1 MMALTPLIIAHRA
14 GNDPSA
20 VEAALRVADVI
31 ECDVHLHRGRVEVRH
46 EKVIRPTSRLWE
58 RWYLLP
64 AGTSVSSIDEILAA
78 VPPTVPLMLDLKCF
92 TRRAARRI
100 RRAVPEDR
108 PLLVSSRSWW
118 VLPVFGD
125 RPGALML
132 RSCGNRLQLRAV
144 TMVPGLG
151 DRVGVVVHNR
161 LLDASAI
168 GVIRAKTPQL
178 FSWAVET
185 IERGRQLAADGVTG
199 LIVDDLGLDWA
210 SLQMA
215 DGDDMGLS

>member
-1 MMALTPLIIAHRA
+1 MTAMTPVIVAHRA

-20 VEAALRVADVI
+20 VEAALPRADII
-31 ECDVHLHRGRVEVRH
+31 ECDVHVHRGRVEVRH
-46 EKVIRPTSRLWE
+46 EKVLRPTSRLWE

-64 AGTSVSSIDEILAA
+64 SGTPVPSIDEILAVVPPA
-78 VPPTVPLMLDLKCF
+78 VPLLVDLKCF

-100 RRAVPEDR
+100 RRAIPEDR

-125 RPGALML
+125 RLGTVML
-132 RSCGNRLQLRAV
+132 RSCGNRLQLRVV

-161 LLDASAI
+161 LLDDDA
-168 GVIRAKTPQL
+168 VNRVRARTPRL
-178 FSWAVET
+178 FSWAVES
-185 IERGRQLAADGVTG
+185 IERGRRLAADGVTG
-199 LIVDDLGLDWA
+199 LIVDDLDLDWA
-210 SLQMA
+210 NLQMA
-215 DGDDMGLS
+215 DNRVDKLS